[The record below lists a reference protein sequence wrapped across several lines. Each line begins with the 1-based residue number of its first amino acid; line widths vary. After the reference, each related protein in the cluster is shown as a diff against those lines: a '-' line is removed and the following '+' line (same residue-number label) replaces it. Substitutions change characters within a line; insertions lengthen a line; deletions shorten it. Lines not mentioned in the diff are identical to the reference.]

1 MGITDLIVLGQ
12 TAATITGAL
21 SDKDKTPEERLKTI
35 RNAYSSGSMGS
46 FMKRYI
52 VQPTI
57 FISKSAY
64 RQEDIHDLINRQLDI
79 FAGFYVD
86 VFKTIITNYGVDP
99 EIGVSVMGTG
109 GGEAMVA
116 DNIIL
121 KVGGL
126 ALSGY
131 DYLNKLSAS
140 VEDFESLVRSFESE
154 EFFGVIP
161 SFEASEEKDLSS
173 DLNKASQSSAM
184 KEGKKDS
191 NVYVRTLGK
200 DVSILD
206 NQVTY
211 DFYTRK
217 VEMRFTTNPKRIYAK
232 GEIKDDK
239 VPGGTKDASANIK
252 HGVEVPD
259 KIEFTIPITI
269 KATII
274 SMDPR
279 DLTNALEPK
288 KRETGFFRRLEE
300 LRSGRIG
307 YKEFFLG
314 SDLIQARKKGRLKDV
329 NNLISQLEKNIA
341 SANLKTLGTGMVG
354 FEKYYN
360 MFIITQED
368 EKRVRDVTG
377 WDIVNNNGK
386 ERFLTALNAFSCLL
400 VDTDYDKVGLMIKD
414 VDDVSIV
421 DRAKLKKKSKKDDI
435 TDLVHA
441 IMVGQAPRF

>member
-1 MGITDLIVLGQ
+1 MGITDLVVLGR
-12 TAATITGAL
+12 TAANITEAVT
-21 SDKDKTPEERLKTI
+21 SDKSVEEKLKVI
-35 RNAYSSGSMGS
+35 RAAYSNGSMGA

-86 VFKTIITNYGVDP
+86 VFKTIISNYGLDP

-109 GGEAMVA
+109 GGEAMAA
-116 DNIIL
+116 DMALIKIGETALEGQKYL
-121 KVGGL
+121 KQLALGL
-126 ALSGY
+126 A
-131 DYLNKLSAS
+131 
-140 VEDFESLVRSFESE
+140 DFESTVRSFESE
-154 EFFGVIP
+154 EFFGMIP
-161 SFEASEEKDLSS
+161 SVVPSEESYLES
-173 DLNKASQSSAM
+173 DLKIAMEAKDKAKPVFVKRM
-184 KEGKKDS
+184 
-191 NVYVRTLGK
+191 GK

-206 NQVTY
+206 NQTTY
-211 DFYTRK
+211 DFYIRK
-217 VEMRFTTNPKRIYAK
+217 VEMRFTTNPKQIYAK
-232 GEIKDDK
+232 GGMRTEKLNEKGEI
-239 VPGGTKDASANIK
+239 VPDMDR
-252 HGVEVPD
+252 GVKLPD

-274 SMDPR
+274 SMDPI

-288 KRETGFFRRLEE
+288 KRDISFFRRLEE

-329 NNLISQLEKNIA
+329 NNIISQLEKNIA

>member
-1 MGITDLIVLGQ
+1 MGITDLVVLGQ
-12 TAATITGAL
+12 TAAKITTAIGD
-21 SDKDKTPEERLKTI
+21 SEKTPEERLKII
-35 RNAYSSGSMGS
+35 RNAYSSGSMGA

-86 VFKTIITNYGVDP
+86 VFKTIISNYGIDP

-109 GGEAMVA
+109 GGQAMVA
-116 DNIIL
+116 DSVL
-121 KVGGL
+121 LTVGGL

-131 DYLNKLSAS
+131 DYLKKLQNS

-154 EFFGVIP
+154 EFFGMIP
-161 SFEASEEKDLSS
+161 SFEASEEKDLES
-173 DLNKASQSSAM
+173 DLKTAGKSSVI
-184 KEGKKDS
+184 KEEDDKLKE
-191 NVYVRTLGK
+191 VFVRRMGK

-211 DFYTRK
+211 DFYIRK
-217 VEMRFTTNPKRIYAK
+217 VEMRFTTNPKQTYASGGIKTDKLNKK
-232 GEIKDDK
+232 GELVPDK
-239 VPGGTKDASANIK
+239 ER
-252 HGVEVPD
+252 GVEVPD

-314 SDLIQARKKGRLKDV
+314 SDLIQARKQHRLKDV

>member
-1 MGITDLIVLGQ
+1 MGITDLVVLGK
-12 TAATITGAL
+12 TVGNITEVVT
-21 SDKDKTPEERLKTI
+21 SDKSTEEKLKAL
-35 RNAYSSGSMGS
+35 RAAYSSGSMGA

-79 FAGFYVD
+79 FAGFFVD
-86 VFKTIITNYGVDP
+86 VFKTIITNYGMDP

-109 GGEAMVA
+109 GGEVMAA
-116 DNIIL
+116 DMALIKIGDMALQGKKYLNQL
-121 KVGGL
+121 ALGL
-126 ALSGY
+126 A
-131 DYLNKLSAS
+131 
-140 VEDFESLVRSFESE
+140 DFESAVRSFESE
-154 EFFGVIP
+154 EFFGTIP
-161 SFEASEEKDLSS
+161 SFEATEENYLKQDLKIAMEASNKD
-173 DLNKASQSSAM
+173 DDEVK
-184 KEGKKDS
+184 KE
-191 NVYVRTLGK
+191 YVRAMGK

-211 DFYTRK
+211 DFYIRK
-217 VEMRFTTNPKRIYAK
+217 VEMRFSTNPMKTYASGGKRALTLNKK
-232 GEIKDDK
+232 GEVVGDK
-239 VPGGTKDASANIK
+239 EK
-252 HGVEVPD
+252 GVEVPD

-269 KATII
+269 KATLI
-274 SMDPR
+274 SMDPIEF
-279 DLTNALEPK
+279 TNALEPK

-300 LRSGRIG
+300 LRSSRIS

-314 SDLIQARKKGRLKDV
+314 SDLIQARKQQRLKDV
-329 NNLISQLEKNIA
+329 SQLISQLEKNIV

-368 EKRVRDVTG
+368 EKRIRDVTG

-386 ERFLTALNAFSCLL
+386 EKFLTSLNAFSCLL

-414 VDDVSIV
+414 VDGVSIV

>member
-1 MGITDLIVLGQ
+1 MGITDLVVLGK
-12 TAATITGAL
+12 TVGNITEVVT
-21 SDKDKTPEERLKTI
+21 SDKSTEEKLKAL
-35 RNAYSSGSMGS
+35 RAAYSSGSMGA

-86 VFKTIITNYGVDP
+86 VFKTIISNYGIDP

-109 GGEAMVA
+109 GGEDMAA
-116 DNIIL
+116 DIAII
-121 KVGGL
+121 KVGEAAISGQKYLKKL
-126 ALSGY
+126 AAGI
-131 DYLNKLSAS
+131 
-140 VEDFESLVRSFESE
+140 EEFESLVRSFESE
-154 EFFGVIP
+154 EFFGTIP
-161 SFEASEEKDLSS
+161 SFESSDEKDLTS
-173 DLNKASQSSAM
+173 DLTKAIQASAM
-184 KEGKKDS
+184 KNNESKD
-191 NVYVRTLGK
+191 VHVRAIGK

-211 DFYTRK
+211 DFYMRK
-217 VEMRFTTNPKRIYAK
+217 VEMRFTTNPKQTYAA
-232 GEIKDDK
+232 GGIKRTRSD
-239 VPGGTKDASANIK
+239 
-252 HGVEVPD
+252 GVEVPD

-274 SMDPR
+274 SMDQR

-300 LRSGRIG
+300 LRSGRIS

-314 SDLIQARKKGRLKDV
+314 SDLIQARKQQRLKDV

-368 EKRVRDVTG
+368 EKRIRDVTG

-386 ERFLTALNAFSCLL
+386 EKFLTSLNAFSCLL

-414 VDDVSIV
+414 VDGVSIV

>member
-1 MGITDLIVLGQ
+1 MGITDLVVLGR
-12 TAATITGAL
+12 TAANITEAVT
-21 SDKDKTPEERLKTI
+21 SDKSVEEKLKVI
-35 RNAYSSGSMGS
+35 RAAYSNGSMGA

-86 VFKTIITNYGVDP
+86 VFKTIISNYGIDP

-109 GGEAMVA
+109 GGEAMAA
-116 DNIIL
+116 DMAIIKIGEAAVTGQKYL
-121 KVGGL
+121 KNL
-126 ALSGY
+126 AAGI
-131 DYLNKLSAS
+131 
-140 VEDFESLVRSFESE
+140 EDFESVVRSFESE
-154 EFFGVIP
+154 EFFGMIP
-161 SFEASEEKDLSS
+161 SFEASDEKDLSN
-173 DLNKASQSSAM
+173 DLIKAIQSSVMSESGNKDVHVRAM
-184 KEGKKDS
+184 
-191 NVYVRTLGK
+191 GK

-211 DFYTRK
+211 DFYIRK
-217 VEMRFTTNPKRIYAK
+217 VEMRFTTNPKQTYAS
-232 GEIKDDK
+232 GGIKR
-239 VPGGTKDASANIK
+239 SENN
-252 HGVEVPD
+252 GVQVPD

-279 DLTNALEPK
+279 DLTNAVEPK

-300 LRSGRIG
+300 LRSGRIS

-314 SDLIQARKKGRLKDV
+314 SDLIQARKQQRLKDV

-386 ERFLTALNAFSCLL
+386 EKFLTSLNAFSCLL

-414 VDDVSIV
+414 VDGVSIV